1 MSAFVIDASVT
12 LSWCFEDEAGAG
24 TDRLL
29 DRLNGGDQ
37 VWVPAHW
44 PVEISNGM
52 LMALRRKRIP
62 PGHFELFWDL
72 LANLPITVEPPLSP
86 DSSKVILGFCE
97 RHALTFYDA
106 AYLELAKRKGLSLA
120 TLDSALVNAT
130 PQEGVGLLALSQN
143 GGSRNRSIPPCLL
156 GLAHFGKSN
165 RTEAEY
171 SAD

>member
-1 MSAFVIDASVT
+1 MGAFVIDASVT
-12 LSWCFEDEAGAG
+12 LSWCFEDEAGVG

-29 DRLNGGDQ
+29 DLLRGGDQ

-44 PVEISNGM
+44 PVEISNSM
-52 LMALRRKRIP
+52 LMALRKKRIP

-72 LANLPITVEPPLSP
+72 LATLPINVEPPLSR
-86 DSSKVILGFCE
+86 DISKVILRLCE

-130 PQEGVGLLALSQN
+130 PQAGVALVALS
-143 GGSRNRSIPPCLL
+143 
-156 GLAHFGKSN
+156 
-165 RTEAEY
+165 
-171 SAD
+171 